1 VRAGGRQQAAGSQA
15 AGGLR
20 PAARGF
26 FASRF
31 KSLCR
36 LPPAACRLPPAACCL
51 LLLSGCA
58 GVQSVLDPAGPQAGR
73 IGGHWWLMLYTLSAV
88 FLVVMAVLLVAAF
101 RPRGASRGETERA
114 PDAKP
119 DARGERRMS
128 RVVVVGVV
136 ATVVILFVLLVSSFL
151 TGRGL
156 YAIASAGESALTV
169 KVTGYQW
176 WWKVE
181 YDNQTAGYVVT
192 TANEIHLP
200 AGRPVLVKLRSND
213 VIHSFWVP
221 NLHGK
226 TDLIPGHETTTWLRA
241 DRAGT
246 FRGQCAEFCGYQHAH
261 MALTVV
267 VESPEQFK
275 AWYDDQLK
283 PAAEPSTPGQARGRE
298 VFMASPCI
306 MCHRIQG
313 TDAGGA
319 VGPDLT
325 HLASRPTIA
334 AGTLENTRGHLAGW
348 VADSQKI
355 KPGNRMP
362 PNVLEPADLQALL
375 DYLQS
380 LK

>member
-1 VRAGGRQQAAGSQA
+1 MKAFSPS
-15 AGGLR
+15 GL
-20 PAARGF
+20 
-26 FASRF
+26 
-31 KSLCR
+31 KR
-36 LPPAACRLPPAACCL
+36 LYCLLLTACCL

-58 GVQSVLDPAGPQAGR
+58 GVQSALDPAGPQAGR
-73 IGGHWWLMLYTLSAV
+73 IGGLWWLMLYTLTAV
-88 FLVVMAVLLVAAF
+88 FLAVMAVLIVAAF
-101 RPRGASRGETERA
+101 RPRGASRGDAAHTPET
-114 PDAKP
+114 KP
-119 DARGERRMS
+119 EPHRERRMS
-128 RVVVVGVV
+128 RAVIGGVAV
-136 ATVVILFVLLVSSFL
+136 TVVILFVLLVSSFL
-151 TGRGL
+151 TGRAL
-156 YAIASAGESALTV
+156 HSLAASGESALTV

-176 WWKVE
+176 WWKVQ

-200 AGRPVLVKLRSND
+200 AGRPVLFKLTSND

-226 TDLIPGHETTTWLRA
+226 TDLIPGHETTTWIRA
-241 DRAGT
+241 DRAGV
-246 FRGQCAEFCGYQHAH
+246 FRGQCAEFCGHQHAH

-283 PAAEPSTPGQARGRE
+283 PAAEPSTPEQARGRQ
-298 VFMASPCI
+298 VFMSSPCV
-306 MCHRIQG
+306 MCHRIGG

-325 HLASRPTIA
+325 HFASRPTIA

-348 VADSQKI
+348 VVDSQKI

-362 PNVLEPADLQALL
+362 QNILEPADLQALL